1 MKYISKSKVRNI
13 GPNSNLLRAYKAQ
26 FTNLTSYQYEAL
38 IGHLL
43 GDANIYTRNNGKTHG
58 IKFEWGEKSK
68 DYIFHVYDI
77 FGDFILKEPH
87 LYSRLNKNGN
97 LQKTWRMETYQDVIF
112 NDIGSLFLLNNKKKI
127 IRSNLIINHLTP
139 ISLAYWYMDD
149 GGRNYYKGKRS
160 LTDHSLTLNTQGFTV
175 EEVKML
181 IKELNL
187 KYEFNTTL
195 SFNKKKPTIYIP
207 DHNYDLFFNLINPWI
222 IDHFR
227 YKLPKLNK

>member
-77 FGDFILKEPH
+77 FGDFIFFI
-87 LYSRLNKNGN
+87 Y
-97 LQKTWRMETYQDVIF
+97 F
-112 NDIGSLFLLNNKKKI
+112 NF
-127 IRSNLIINHLTP
+127 R
-139 ISLAYWYMDD
+139 WW
-149 GGRNYYKGKRS
+149 
-160 LTDHSLTLNTQGFTV
+160 HSL
-175 EEVKML
+175 
-181 IKELNL
+181 
-187 KYEFNTTL
+187 
-195 SFNKKKPTIYIP
+195 IYIVI
-207 DHNYDLFFNLINPWI
+207 Y
-222 IDHFR
+222 R
-227 YKLPKLNK
+227 YIY